1 MNYAVQP
8 PPITALPVAGTDES
22 FPVTR
27 VYCVGRNYA
36 EHAVEMGHDPNRE
49 PPFFFAKPANSV
61 VPNGGMLPFPSATED
76 LHHEIELVVALGE
89 GGADLSA
96 SVALS
101 HVFGYAVG
109 LDMTRR
115 DMQAEAKKARRPWDM
130 AKGFDRSAPMSGI
143 CPVSAIGHPERGSIW
158 LRVNDELRQ
167 QGDLSQQIWKVP
179 ETIAYLSTL
188 VELRPGDLIMT
199 GTPKGVG
206 SVRRGDRLVGH
217 IDGVG
222 DLEVAYRA
230 SRAQRRLRA

>member
-1 MNYAVQP
+1 MTYAVQP
-8 PPITALPVAGTDES
+8 PPITTLPVAGTNES
-22 FPVTR
+22 FPVSR

-36 EHAVEMGHDPNRE
+36 EHAVEMGGDPNRE
-49 PPFFFAKPANSV
+49 LPFFFMKPANSV
-61 VPNGGMLPFPSATED
+61 VPNGGILPFPSATED

-96 SVALS
+96 SAALS

-115 DMQAEAKKARRPWDM
+115 DMQAEAKKAGRPWDM
-130 AKGFDRSAPMSGI
+130 AKGFDRSAPI
-143 CPVSAIGHPERGSIW
+143 SAVRPASEIGHPERGSIW
-158 LRVNDELRQ
+158 LRINDELRQ
-167 QGDLSQQIWKVP
+167 EGDLSQQIWKVP

-206 SVRRGDRLVGH
+206 PVSRGDRLVGH
-217 IDGVG
+217 IDEVG
-222 DLEVAYRA
+222 DLEVEYQA
-230 SRAQRRLRA
+230 

>member
-1 MNYAVQP
+1 MPSV
-8 PPITALPVAGTDES
+8 ITEPQRPAIPVAGTNDA
-22 FPVTR
+22 FPVRR

-36 EHAVEMGHDPNRE
+36 AHAREMGGDPSRE
-49 PPFFFAKPANSV
+49 PPFFFMKPADTVHV
-61 VPNGGMLPFPSATED
+61 VPEGMTAEHAYPSQTSD
-76 LHHEIELVVALGE
+76 YHFEIELVAFLAKGGKNIPVERAL
-89 GGADLSA
+89 DC
-96 SVALS
+96 VY
-101 HVFGYAVG
+101 GYAVG

-115 DMQAEAKKARRPWDM
+115 DLQAVAKKAGRPWDM

-230 SRAQRRLRA
+230 

>member
-1 MNYAVQP
+1 VTYAIQP
-8 PPITALPVAGTDES
+8 PPITTLPVAGTDES
-22 FPVTR
+22 FPVSR

-36 EHAVEMGHDPNRE
+36 EHAVEMGGDPDRE

-61 VPNGGMLPFPSATED
+61 VPNGGTLPFPSATED

-89 GGADLSA
+89 GGSDLNA
-96 SVALS
+96 SDALS
-101 HVFGYAVG
+101 LVFGYAVG

-115 DMQAEAKKARRPWDM
+115 DLQAEAKKTGRPWDM
-130 AKGFDRSAPMSGI
+130 AKGFDLSAPTSAI
-143 CPVSAIGHPERGSIW
+143 RPVSEIGHPERGSIW
-158 LRVNDELRQ
+158 LRINDELRQ
-167 QGDLSQQIWKVP
+167 QGDLGQQIWKVP

-206 SVRRGDRLVGH
+206 PVHRGDRLVGH

-222 DLEVAYRA
+222 DLEVEYQA
-230 SRAQRRLRA
+230 

>member
-1 MNYAVQP
+1 MTYAVQP
-8 PPITALPVAGTDES
+8 PPITVLPVAGTDES
-22 FPVTR
+22 FPVSR

-61 VPNGGMLPFPSATED
+61 VPNGGILPFPSATED

-89 GGADLSA
+89 GGANLTASA
-96 SVALS
+96 ALS

-115 DMQAEAKKARRPWDM
+115 DLQAEAKKAGRPWDM
-130 AKGFDRSAPMSGI
+130 AKGFDRSAPMSAI

-158 LRVNDELRQ
+158 LRVNDEPRQ
-167 QGDLSQQIWKVP
+167 QGDLRQQIWKVP
-179 ETIAYLSTL
+179 ETIAFLSTL
-188 VELRPGDLIMT
+188 VELRSGDLIMT

-206 SVRRGDRLVGH
+206 PVRRGDRLVGH

-222 DLEVAYRA
+222 DLEVSYRA
-230 SRAQRRLRA
+230 